1 MSEQALFFAGQFDA
15 GLPERIAAGQHPRT
29 DYLDLME
36 RYPIRLITFDAA
48 ADSTAPL
55 VRLLRRLG
63 GSYWGMAALGRV
75 QPGLSGVLTTGEDVG
90 LPLALVQRLSGGS
103 LPLSIIVH
111 GSYLGSPKAAWA
123 LRLLRG
129 ADHVRFLCLSE
140 SLRRR
145 LIERHGI
152 PENRVANIGYGVD
165 TRFFQPVA
173 PPLPHR
179 LAPVASA
186 GMASRDY
193 RTLVAA
199 VADLD
204 VDTKIAADS
213 AWFRSDLDI
222 AGQALPP
229 NVEVR
234 SYGNYVGLRRLYA
247 EALCI
252 VVPLRP
258 AVHACGYAVI
268 AEAMAMGKP
277 VITTQ
282 IAGHSDYIVEGE
294 TGFYVPPGDPAALRA
309 RIVQLRD
316 DPALAQRL
324 GRNAR
329 RLMEERYTLEAANDR
344 VAAAMGLR
352 TAPDGIAGSASGSAS
367 GSISEMASA

>member
-1 MSEQALFFAGQFDA
+1 MSEQALFFAGQFESD
-15 GLPERIAAGQHPRT
+15 LPGRIAAGQHPRT
-29 DYLDLME
+29 DYLELME
-36 RYPIRLITFDAA
+36 RYPIRLTTFDAV
-48 ADSTAPL
+48 ADSNAL
-55 VRLLRRLG
+55 VVRLLRRLG
-63 GSYWGMAALGRV
+63 GPYWGMAALGRV

-90 LPLALVQRLSGGS
+90 LPLALVQRLSSGS
-103 LPLSIIVH
+103 LPLSMIVH
-111 GSYLGSPKAAWA
+111 GSYLGSRKAAWA

-140 SLRRR
+140 SLRQR
-145 LIERHGI
+145 LVRVHGL
-152 PENRVANIGYGVD
+152 PEDRVYNIGYGVD

-186 GMASRDY
+186 GMANRDY
-193 RTLVAA
+193 RTLVSA
-199 VADLD
+199 VSDLD

-213 AWFRSDLDI
+213 AWFQSDLDI
-222 AGQALPP
+222 AGQTLPP

-247 EALCI
+247 EALCV

-282 IAGHSDYIVEGE
+282 IAGRSDYIIEGE
-294 TGFYVPPGDPAALRA
+294 TGFYVPPGDAAALRA

-316 DPALAQRL
+316 DPALAERL

-329 RLMEERYTLEAANDR
+329 RFMEEHYTLESANDR
-344 VAAAMGLR
+344 VAAAMGFR
-352 TAPDGIAGSASGSAS
+352 IAPGGLSGSPS
-367 GSISEMASA
+367 SSTSEHSALRYG

>member
-1 MSEQALFFAGQFDA
+1 MTEQALFFAGQFDSD
-15 GLPERIAAGQHPRT
+15 LPERIAAGQHPRT
-29 DYLDLME
+29 DYLELME
-36 RYPIRLITFDAA
+36 RYPVRLTTFDDVAA
-48 ADSTAPL
+48 STAPL
-55 VRLLRRLG
+55 VRLLERLG

-75 QPGLSGVLTTGEDVG
+75 QPGLSGVLTTGEDAG

-103 LPLSIIVH
+103 LPLSVIVH
-111 GSYLGSPKAAWA
+111 GSYLGSRKAAWV
-123 LRLLRG
+123 LRFLRG
-129 ADHVRFLCLSE
+129 AGHVRFLCLSE
-140 SLRRR
+140 SLRQR
-145 LIERHGI
+145 LIRVHGL
-152 PENRVANIGYGVD
+152 PKNRVTNIGYGVD
-165 TRFFQPVA
+165 TRFFQPVPNA
-173 PPLPHR
+173 GLG
-179 LAPVASA
+179 LVASA
-186 GMASRDY
+186 GMANRDY

-199 VADLD
+199 VSDLD

-222 AGQALPP
+222 AGLALPP

-234 SYGNYVGLRRLYA
+234 SYGDYVGLRRLYA
-247 EALCI
+247 EALCV

-282 IAGHSDYIVEGE
+282 IDGRSDYVIEGE
-294 TGFYVPPGDPAALRA
+294 TGFYVPPGDAAALRA

-316 DPALAQRL
+316 DPALAERL

-352 TAPDGIAGSASGSAS
+352 AAPGGVSGCASGNASGSF
-367 GSISEMASA
+367 SEMASV